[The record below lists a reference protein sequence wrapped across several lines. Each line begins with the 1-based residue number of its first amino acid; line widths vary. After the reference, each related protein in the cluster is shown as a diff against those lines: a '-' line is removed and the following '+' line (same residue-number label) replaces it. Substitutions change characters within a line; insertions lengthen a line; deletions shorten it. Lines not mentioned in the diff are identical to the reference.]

1 MLAANTIRD
10 VCVDEELKIRMG
22 FFLHIPFPSWDI
34 IRIFPWC
41 DEILQGMLGCDLV
54 GFHIEDYCINFLDC
68 CQRCLGCRVD
78 RNKMLVEHCGR
89 TVQVKAMPIGI
100 PYDRF
105 SALSRAA
112 APVYRCDC
120 RVILGVD
127 RLDYTKG
134 LTARLRAF
142 KRLLVKFPKWRE
154 RVMLLQVQINPPGP
168 FLFYFSCQVAV
179 PSRTDVRVRLV
190 PAQST
195 LESPSRKRKNTRMI
209 SVAVL

>member
-100 PYDRF
+100 PYERF

-142 KRLLVKFPKWRE
+142 RRLLVKFPKWRE
-154 RVMLLQVQINPPGP
+154 RVMLLQVQTRLFHSYSIFHVRWPFPPAPMSG
-168 FLFYFSCQVAV
+168 
-179 PSRTDVRVRLV
+179 
-190 PAQST
+190 
-195 LESPSRKRKNTRMI
+195 
-209 SVAVL
+209 